1 MRKLKT
7 SDIFAFSRCLTTIG
21 VKEEISKIAEG
32 YKKGGNIEQLGI
44 DILYRIFELAG
55 EKKAEQAIYD
65 FLSQPFEI
73 SPDQVAEL
81 PIDMLFEKIQELVS
95 DGKTLASFFKAVL
108 R

>member
-44 DILYRIFELAG
+44 DIMYRVFELAG
-55 EKKAEQAIYD
+55 EKKAEQAIYE

-73 SPDQVAEL
+73 SPKQVAEL
-81 PIDMLFEKIQELVS
+81 PLEELFENIKELAS
-95 DGKTLASFFKAVL
+95 DGKMLASFFKVAL